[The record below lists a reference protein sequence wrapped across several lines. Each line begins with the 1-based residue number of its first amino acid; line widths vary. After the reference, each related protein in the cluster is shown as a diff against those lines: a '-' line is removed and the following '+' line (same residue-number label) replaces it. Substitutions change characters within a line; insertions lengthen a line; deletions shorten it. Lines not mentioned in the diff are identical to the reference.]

1 MAQSKPCLR
10 RGSAEKPAI
19 TSDTLRRARAARL
32 RAAETQ
38 PPETTLHPVGSDDL
52 LQGWP
57 LVSEPDNDFA
67 AWCVEILHFETAAPL
82 PVAVRSAA
90 TDGAASPNVL
100 TALALADTLDLAST
114 ARDRN
119 ILDMGRLSDLAVRA
133 RISAAI
139 LGDAH
144 SCLVVALEASSR
156 ALSTAEDHVVVRY
169 ATANQLFMN
178 LAARA
183 HAGAAPPTAQRLGEA
198 WDDAFGEI
206 LNIAEVVS
214 LFRPQQGHGAL
225 RDDTGWV
232 PDEDDDPLGGDG
244 YERVTVLRSIGETG
258 RKEAVAEV
266 KASLKGVLGVPL
278 RLVPYPADPAGV
290 QAVLD
295 AESPHLAGVTRAL
308 LRMLQRGPVLGGP
321 PVLLL
326 GPPGVGKTRLLRR
339 FAELVG
345 APVTVL
351 SCDAA
356 SDNSALGTARR
367 WGTGSP
373 ALPLTACQ
381 DGGVA
386 NPFVVWDELPL
397 AAGSRASN
405 GGRLHD
411 GLVGLF
417 ERESA
422 CRWRDPYADAEADLS
437 HVIHVAT
444 ANTIAGLPQAL
455 LDRMQIVRAPLPGP
469 EHLAV
474 LAPQIARGIV
484 AAQGLD
490 EVWADL
496 DATELGVLA
505 EHWTGGSLR
514 RLTRLVETV
523 FASRETLAMKH

>member
-1 MAQSKPCLR
+1 MTDAPS
-10 RGSAEKPAI
+10 
-19 TSDTLRRARAARL
+19 RRAADARARD
-32 RAAETQ
+32 AATL
-38 PPETTLHPVGSDDL
+38 PPDHTPSAATLEQL
-52 LQGWP
+52 LQGWMP
-57 LVSEPDNDFA
+57 FQWHSADLA
-67 AWCVEILHFETAAPL
+67 AWAGEVLAHPAVLPLDIQRLFSAVIERPSVEN
-82 PVAVRSAA
+82 AV
-90 TDGAASPNVL
+90 
-100 TALALADTLDLAST
+100 ALAEALEAAADHP
-114 ARDRN
+114 ARHL
-119 ILDMGRLSDLAVRA
+119 LDMGRLAALSERA
-133 RISAAI
+133 RVSAGL
-139 LGDAH
+139 LGDPH
-144 SCLVVALEASSR
+144 SCLLTAHLAGELAHAGGEDHVIRRYLVTARTYHLAAGHISAGSTTIDNPLLKRIRARAEVDVAVAADVVALFK
-156 ALSTAEDHVVVRY
+156 
-169 ATANQLFMN
+169 N
-178 LAARA
+178 
-183 HAGAAPPTAQRLGEA
+183 GLGP
-198 WDDAFGEI
+198 
-206 LNIAEVVS
+206 V
-214 LFRPQQGHGAL
+214 

-232 PDEDDDPLGGDG
+232 PDDDDEPLGGDG
-244 YERVTVLRSIGETG
+244 YERVTVLRGIGETG

-266 KASLKGVLGVPL
+266 KASLKGVLGAPL

-397 AAGSRASN
+397 AAGSRGSN

-417 ERESA
+417 ERESSS
-422 CRWRDPYADAEADLS
+422 RWRDPFAEAEADLS

-444 ANTIAGLPQAL
+444 ANNIAGLPKAL
-455 LDRMQIVRAPLPGP
+455 LDRMQIVHAPLPEP

-484 AAQGLD
+484 SGQGLD
-490 EVWADL
+490 EAWADL

-523 FASRETLAMKH
+523 LASRETLAARH

>member
-1 MAQSKPCLR
+1 MPNAPSKR
-10 RGSAEKPAI
+10 AA
-19 TSDTLRRARAARL
+19 DARARDAA
-32 RAAETQ
+32 TQ
-38 PPETTLHPVGSDDL
+38 PPFETPSAATLEQL
-52 LQGWP
+52 LQGWQPFMWPGADLSAWAREVPDHPVGLP
-57 LVSEPDNDFA
+57 LDIQKLFTVTIEEPTRENAVVLREALENA
-67 AWCVEILHFETAAPL
+67 A
-82 PVAVRSAA
+82 
-90 TDGAASPNVL
+90 DSP
-100 TALALADTLDLAST
+100 
-114 ARDRN
+114 ARHL
-119 ILDMGRLSDLAVRA
+119 LDMGRLAALAERVQ
-133 RISAAI
+133 ISAAL
-139 LGDAH
+139 LGDLHSCLATAHLAGELAH
-144 SCLVVALEASSR
+144 SCGTDHLIRRYLV
-156 ALSTAEDHVVVRY
+156 TAR
-169 ATANQLFMN
+169 TFN
-178 LAARA
+178 LAAGYLLAGSLNIDNSLLARIRA
-183 HAGAAPPTAQRLGEA
+183 RAQVDV
-198 WDDAFGEI
+198 DDA
-206 LNIAEVVS
+206 AVAVV
-214 LFRPQQGHGAL
+214 LFWTVPHPVQ
-225 RDDTGWV
+225 DDTGWI
-232 PDEDDDPLGGDG
+232 PNDDDEPVEGDG
-244 YERVTVLRSIGETG
+244 FERVTVLRGIGETG

-266 KASLKGVLGVPL
+266 KASLKGVLGAPL

-386 NPFVVWDELPL
+386 NPMLVWDELPL

-455 LDRMQIVRAPLPGP
+455 LDRMQIVHAPLPGP
-469 EHLAV
+469 EHLAA

-490 EVWADL
+490 EAWADL

-505 EHWTGGSLR
+505 EHWSGGSLR

-523 FASRETLAMKH
+523 LVSRETLAARH